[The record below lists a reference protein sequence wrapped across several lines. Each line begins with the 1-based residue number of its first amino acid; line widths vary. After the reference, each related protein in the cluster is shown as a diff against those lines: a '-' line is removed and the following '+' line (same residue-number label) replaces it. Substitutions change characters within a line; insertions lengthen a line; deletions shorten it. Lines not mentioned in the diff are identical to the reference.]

1 MFRKFRRFFSVSA
14 QERRHF
20 FLALYFS
27 AIARF
32 LILFIPFRKYSF
44 WLGRYGS
51 ETPETDPESAEYI
64 RLVYLSVRRAQKI
77 TPWRF
82 KCLEQA
88 MTAKKLLNRKNIP
101 STIYF
106 GVNRRNGKMN
116 AHAWLRCGSTFVT
129 GGRNRHEFTTV
140 AWFS

>member
-1 MFRKFRRFFSVSA
+1 MFRKIRRFFTVSA
-14 QERRHF
+14 RERRHF
-20 FLALYFS
+20 FLAIYYS

-44 WLGRYGS
+44 WLGTYGK
-51 ETPETDPESAEYI
+51 ETPAEDAENSDYI
-64 RLVYLSVRRAQKI
+64 RLVSVSVKRAQKV

-88 MTAKKLLNRKNIP
+88 MTAKKFLNRKKIP

-106 GVNRRNGKMN
+106 GVNRRDGKMN
-116 AHAWLRCGSTFVT
+116 AHAWLRCGNTFVT
-129 GGRNRHEFTTV
+129 GGRNRNEFTTV

>member
-1 MFRKFRRFFSVSA
+1 MSRKLRRFFTISTS
-14 QERRHF
+14 ERRHF
-20 FLALYFS
+20 FRAVYYS

-44 WLGRYGS
+44 WLGTYGK
-51 ETPETDPESAEYI
+51 ETPEDDPGFQDYV
-64 RLVYLSVRRAQKI
+64 RLVSVSVKRAQKV

-88 MTAKKLLNRKNIP
+88 MTAKKFLNKKNIP

-116 AHAWLRCGSTFVT
+116 AHAWLRCGSTYVT
-129 GGRNRHEFTTV
+129 GGRNRNDFTTV